1 MKLPDHGRYDY
12 SAAPYR
18 KKYDWPGGKRIA
30 FHFSTNI
37 EIFAFGAGLGHAP
50 AAVTPPPDHR
60 GHAWRDYGL
69 RVGAWAVFDMLDELK
84 LPANHLINSAM
95 YGKTDVIFERI
106 RQRGDEIVGH
116 GRTNA
121 ERQGILW
128 EEDEARLIKEAT
140 DAIRRNEGKAPGGWM
155 APWMSHSSVTPDL
168 LKEAGY
174 KYLMDWPADEQPFW
188 MRTRS
193 GPILSVP
200 YPIELNDVPQML
212 NRQHTPWDFKQ
223 MIIDQFEEMLHRS
236 AKWPVV
242 MGVSTHMMVV
252 GQPYRLRQLREALSY
267 IRNHK
272 HADKVWFTRP
282 RDIAKFIYGLPPGVV
297 PGSEWAM
304 KQLAQEGRPTRGRRR
319 SR

>member
-12 SAAPYR
+12 SPAIAR
-18 KKYDWPGGKRIA
+18 KDYSWPGGKRIA
-30 FHFSTNI
+30 FHFATNI
-37 EIFAFGAGLGHAP
+37 EIFAYGAGLGHAP

-69 RVGAWAVFDMLDELK
+69 RVGAWNVFDMLDELK
-84 LPANHLINSAM
+84 LPANHLVNSAL
-95 YGKTDVIFERI
+95 YGNCDAILARI
-106 RQRGDEIVGH
+106 RKRGDEIIGH

-140 DAIRRNEGKAPGGWM
+140 DTIRRAEGRAPRGWM
-155 APWMSHSSVTPDL
+155 APWMSHSTVTPDL

-174 KYLMDWPADEQPFW
+174 TFLMDWPADDQPFW

-212 NRQHTPWDFKQ
+212 NRQHTPGDFRQ
-223 MIIDQFEEMLHRS
+223 MIIDQFEMMLELS
-236 AKWPVV
+236 AKRPLV

-252 GQPYRLRQLREALSY
+252 GQPYRLRQLREALRY
-267 IRNHK
+267 IIGHK

-282 RDIAKFIYGLPPGVV
+282 GEIARFIHKLPPGIV
-297 PGSEWAM
+297 PGSEWAAREFA
-304 KQLAQEGRPTRGRRR
+304 KAARPAPARRR
-319 SR
+319 RR